1 MAMAALK
8 VKIMPESPET
18 DLDKIKNSA
27 KDEIE
32 KLGAK
37 LHSHEIQPIAFGLNA
52 LILTIVWPENQDL
65 DLIENALSKIE
76 NVNSVEIIDFR
87 RAIG

>member
-1 MAMAALK
+1 MAALK